1 MRVVVL
7 GAGNILLSDEGLGVH
22 AIERLPLAYLLP
34 GAVEII
40 DGGTCGMEMLDALED
55 LDALFMIDAIRG
67 GQPPGTP
74 IRLVGDAVPV
84 FFKTKLSPH
93 QIGLCD
99 VLATLELLGKAPKY
113 TAILGVQPRSLA
125 LGMELSPEV
134 EKAIPTVLRMLVDE
148 LAMLGMRARQLT
160 VKTSEIPRW

>member
-1 MRVVVL
+1 
-7 GAGNILLSDEGLGVH
+7 
-22 AIERLPLAYLLP
+22 
-34 GAVEII
+34 
-40 DGGTCGMEMLDALED
+40 
-55 LDALFMIDAIRG
+55 
-67 GQPPGTP
+67 
-74 IRLVGDAVPV
+74 
-84 FFKTKLSPH
+84 
-93 QIGLCD
+93 